1 MTRCV
6 VCEKESSRYRCRLCR
21 SAYCS
26 AACSKAHRNLERPD
40 CCVGLQQLQREE
52 EEEEQKDKQVS
63 QFQQQQEEEGQ
74 ERQQQHQESGTV
86 THAPCSEGS
95 GVKRTRAA
103 VSSSI
108 YGEKDGDGNLV
119 ILGEAHLSALANDV
133 NIRKKLR
140 TEELQRLLR
149 VIVSSRSSIDAL
161 EAAMAN
167 TPEFL
172 QFCHEVLGVVS
183 TTERNLGVRNL

>member
-6 VCEKESSRYRCRLCR
+6 ICEKESSRYRCRLCR
-21 SAYCS
+21 SSYCS
-26 AACSKAHRNLERPD
+26 AACNKAHRNMERPD
-40 CCVGLQQLQREE
+40 CCVGLLQQKEEREE
-52 EEEEQKDKQVS
+52 EKERKVAKDKPISPLLQE
-63 QFQQQQEEEGQ
+63 QQEEKQ
-74 ERQQQHQESGTV
+74 EECDTATAS
-86 THAPCSEGS
+86 PS
-95 GVKRTRAA
+95 GVKRERAP

-108 YGEKDGDGNLV
+108 YGEKDKEGNLV
-119 ILGEAHLSALANDV
+119 ILGEAHLSALAHDV

-172 QFCHEVLGVVS
+172 QFCHEVLGVVGA
-183 TTERNLGVRNL
+183 TERKLGVQNL